1 MKRHISTLSFLH
13 YIYGAFVCMGGFV
26 ALVFIGLGLFLSSDF
41 IAQESG
47 DAAPGFIGRLFQTFG
62 WVIFIAVEV
71 WGLLNIASGYWI
83 SRRRNRSASQVIA
96 AFNCLSIPLGLAL
109 GLFTFAV
116 MSDDE
121 VKQDYLALPQGYAA

>member
-47 DAAPGFIGRLFQTFG
+47 DPAPGFIGALFQTFG
-62 WVIFIAVEV
+62 WVFFIAVEV

-83 SRRRNRSASQVIA
+83 SRRRNRTATQVIA

-116 MSDDE
+116 LGDEE
-121 VKQDYLALPQGYAA
+121 VKQDYQALPQGFSV